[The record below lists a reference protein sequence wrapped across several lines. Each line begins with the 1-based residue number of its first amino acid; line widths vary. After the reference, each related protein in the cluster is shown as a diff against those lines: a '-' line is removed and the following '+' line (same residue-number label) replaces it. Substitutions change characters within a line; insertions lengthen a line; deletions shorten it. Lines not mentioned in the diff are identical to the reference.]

1 MSETLMKNGSKA
13 LYITGE
19 KNIQYLTG
27 FTGSYGSILLTK
39 KKIFFFTDSRYFEEA
54 RSSIRLFG
62 AFSSDKKNESY
73 KEVYKKLKN
82 LGCDGEIEF
91 VQFKKH
97 GDHPLPALLKK
108 EKIKIMQFEKNH
120 MSYGGY
126 ENLKKLLKGIKLI
139 PTSGVIELLRSI
151 KTKQEIEY
159 IEKAQH
165 ITEKILETLK
175 KTIRIG
181 QSEKEID
188 QKIRYLGDEFGACG
202 MAFDPI
208 VGFGQSSAIPHHRNS
223 DQKLKKG
230 DLILLD
236 MGTKYKGYHADMT
249 RVLFTAKPTNF
260 QKKIYN
266 IVLKAHELA
275 VSKIK
280 PGMTAGDLEK
290 IVRNF
295 LKKQG
300 YEQYF
305 THALGHGVGLEIH
318 ESPSLSEKI
327 GTQKKPQIL
336 KENMLITIE
345 PGIYLKEKFGI
356 RLENIYQVTKS
367 GAKNLNLSSLEI
379 TENLLN
385 LP

>member
-223 DQKLKKG
+223 
-230 DLILLD
+230 
-236 MGTKYKGYHADMT
+236 TKEVKSVTIPFIATNEEGADKDE
-249 RVLFTAKPTNF
+249 VYVNGEESDGNNEGIF
-260 QKKIYN
+260 
-266 IVLKAHELA
+266 
-275 VSKIK
+275 
-280 PGMTAGDLEK
+280 GTAGDLEK